1 MKNESVHLIA
11 VEYFSKQTLA
21 LFLELVYS
29 VHLWSYRGERPLS
42 NESHTANATLP
53 KVNDST
59 ANSVQSFLSLQRTAR
74 ALFRYHR

>member
-42 NESHTANATLP
+42 NESTLP

-59 ANSVQSFLSLQRTAR
+59 VNSVQSFLSLQRTAR
-74 ALFRYHR
+74 ALFRYHW